1 VSDTNTTSY
10 SLVKPEVG
18 ASTDSW
24 GLKWNQNA
32 DKLSNLLDGT
42 TAIAPNLT
50 AGSWEISGTA
60 ITTTGAELNHV
71 AGVTSSLQTQIDAKS
86 PMAGNVGIV
95 TVGALAD
102 GSIGSGFGAIN
113 NGASAITTLGTITG
127 GTITSGGVVSG
138 ASISTSGTVTGNT
151 LAGTT
156 LDVSGSGDIDGG
168 LDIGTTLKMSA
179 GASDWTVKIVGNN
192 LIFDYAGNNRMK
204 LDTSGNL
211 TVTGD
216 VTAFGSA

>member
-42 TAIAPNLT
+42 TAISPNLT

-60 ITTTGAELNHV
+60 ITTTGAQLNHV
-71 AGVTSSLQTQIDAKS
+71 TGVTSSLQTQLNGKS
-86 PMAGNVGIV
+86 AMAGNVGIV
-95 TVGALAD
+95 TVGALTT
-102 GSIGSGFGAIN
+102 GSIGSGFGAID
-113 NGASAITTLGTITG
+113 NGSSAITTLGTITG
-127 GTITSGGVVSG
+127 GTITSGGTVTG
-138 ASISTSGTVTGNT
+138 ASISTAGTVTGDT

-192 LIFDYAGNNRMK
+192 LIFDYAGNNKMK

-211 TVTGD
+211 TVTGN
-216 VTAFGSA
+216 VTAYGSA